1 MTPHQIALV
10 QGSFRKVVPIAGTAA
25 DLFYDRL
32 FHIAPEVRPMFPA
45 DLSEQKRKLIQML
58 AVAVGGLSKLEEIV
72 PAVEDLG
79 RRHVGYGV
87 VPAHYGS
94 VGAALLWALKQ
105 GLGADFTPEVET
117 AWAETF
123 GLLSGA
129 MIAAGETVAA

>member
-94 VGAALLWALKQ
+94 VGAALLWTLKQ

>member
-10 QGSFRKVVPIAGTAA
+10 QGSFRKVVPLAGTAA

-94 VGAALLWALKQ
+94 VGAALLWTLKQ

>member
-94 VGAALLWALKQ
+94 VGAALLWTLKQ
-105 GLGADFTPEVET
+105 GLGADFTPEVEA